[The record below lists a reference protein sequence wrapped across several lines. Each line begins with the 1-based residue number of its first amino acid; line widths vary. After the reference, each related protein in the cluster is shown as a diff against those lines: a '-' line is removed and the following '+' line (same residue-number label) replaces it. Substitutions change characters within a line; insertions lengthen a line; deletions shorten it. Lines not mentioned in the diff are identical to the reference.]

1 MMRLQ
6 VFRAAQSR
14 RPFVFGERIGADR
27 RQDGYLLTRSCTKCR
42 TTVPGSLNFVLRILE
57 RFGPAWYAWV
67 CVRSADP
74 GLRPYF
80 LWDEDISI
88 AEFRTC
94 MARPRGEQER
104 DRLMAKML
112 REAKDSEVWQ
122 FVEPQDVD
130 EALPRIGRRLGR
142 RLKFWTFL
150 IGGWKT
156 DGFL

>member
-1 MMRLQ
+1 
-6 VFRAAQSR
+6 
-14 RPFVFGERIGADR
+14 
-27 RQDGYLLTRSCTKCR
+27 
-42 TTVPGSLNFVLRILE
+42 
-57 RFGPAWYAWV
+57 
-67 CVRSADP
+67 
-74 GLRPYF
+74 
-80 LWDEDISI
+80 
-88 AEFRTC
+88 